1 MPGSFW
7 IFIKIHLL
15 QQQMN
20 KKASILIIGG
30 FGFLGRN
37 LYQHL
42 IQSGFSNVNILS
54 NVRLSPDDP
63 FQKVFKSRLYHG
75 SINSI
80 QVVESAIADHDV
92 IFSFAG
98 VSGAAGSFTTPFE
111 DVHVNL
117 EGHLNVLEACRRKG
131 SEIKVVFPSTR
142 LVYGKPVFLPV
153 DESHPLN
160 PQSFYAIHKN
170 TAEYYYQLYSRISP
184 VKTVILRISNPYGF
198 NFNPEAMGYSILN
211 QFIYKAIK
219 GEKILVYGDGSQ
231 KRDYFHI
238 NDLSRLME
246 EAIFNENLAGQIYN
260 VGSGRPTSLME
271 VVKTIQKFIP
281 GTVYEQVE
289 WPTLEKKIET
299 GDYYS
304 DISKI
309 KQDTNW
315 HPAIDLE
322 RGIGMTAEAYQ
333 Q

>member
-1 MPGSFW
+1 MN
-7 IFIKIHLL
+7 
-15 QQQMN
+15 MN
-20 KKASILIIGG
+20 KRILIIGG

-42 IQSGFSNVNILS
+42 IRSGYSEVNIMS

-63 FQKVFKSRLYHG
+63 FQDIFKSRLYHG
-75 SINSI
+75 SINSM
-80 QVVESAIADHDV
+80 QVLEQAIKDHEV

-98 VSGAAGSFTTPFE
+98 ISGAAGSFTTPFE

-131 SEIKVVFPSTR
+131 SEMKIIFPSTR
-142 LVYGKPVFLPV
+142 LVYGKPLSLPV
-153 DESHPLN
+153 NESHPLN

-184 VKTVILRISNPYGF
+184 LKTVIFRISNPYGF
-198 NFNPEAMGYSILN
+198 NYNPEAMAYSILN

-219 GEKILVYGDGSQ
+219 GEAIQVYGDGTQ

-238 NDLSRLME
+238 NDLSSLME
-246 EAIFNENLAGQIYN
+246 EAIRNEALCGNIYN
-260 VGSGRPTSLME
+260 VGSGTANSLIE
-271 VVKTIQKFIP
+271 VVKTIQKLIP
-281 GTVYEQVE
+281 GTSYQQVE
-289 WPTLEKKIET
+289 WPSLEKKIET

-309 KQDTNW
+309 QEDALWRPT
-315 HPAIDLE
+315 IDLE
-322 RGIGMTAEAYQ
+322 TGIRITAEDYQ
-333 Q
+333 R

>member
-1 MPGSFW
+1 
-7 IFIKIHLL
+7 
-15 QQQMN
+15 MN
-20 KKASILIIGG
+20 KDSNILIIGG

-42 IQSGFSNVNILS
+42 IQSGYSNVNILS

-63 FQKVFKSRLYHG
+63 FRKIFQSRLYHG
-75 SINSI
+75 SINSM
-80 QVVESAIADHDV
+80 QVVENAISEHDV
-92 IFSFAG
+92 LFSFAG
-98 VSGAAGSFTTPFE
+98 ISGAANSFTTPFE

-117 EGHLNVLEACRRKG
+117 EGHLNILEACRRKG
-131 SEIKVVFPSTR
+131 KEIKVVFPSTR
-142 LVYGKPVFLPV
+142 LVYGKPVSLPV

-170 TAEYYYQLYSRISP
+170 TAEYYYQLYSRIYP
-184 VKTVILRISNPYGF
+184 IKTVIFRISNPYGF

-219 GEKILVYGDGSQ
+219 GEEIQVYGDGAQ

-238 NDLSRLME
+238 NDLSGLME
-246 EAIFNENLAGQIYN
+246 EAIGNEALCGQIYN
-260 VGSGRPTSLME
+260 VGSGEPSSLMDLIR
-271 VVKTIQKFIP
+271 TIQKIIP
-281 GTVYEQVE
+281 QTTYKQVE

-309 KQDTNW
+309 KCDASWRPT
-315 HPAIDLE
+315 IDLE
-322 RGIGMTAEAYQ
+322 TGIRITAEGYQ
-333 Q
+333 A